1 MSINLSYYRRQ
12 VKNLSAKSKAHSEM
26 GEIKEAAKLEKE
38 IANYNRFIRQNEPK
52 GVDKYLTGDL

>member
-12 VKNLSAKSKAHSEM
+12 IKKLSAKSKAHSEL
-26 GEIKEAAKLEKE
+26 GEIEEAAKIEKE

-52 GVDKYLTGDL
+52 GVDSYLTGDL

>member
-12 VKNLSAKSKAHSEM
+12 IKKLSAKSKAHSEL

-38 IANYNRFIRQNEPK
+38 IVNYEKFIRQNEPK
-52 GVDKYLTGDL
+52 GVDKYLT

>member
-12 VKNLSAKSKAHSEM
+12 IKKLSAKSKAHSEL
-26 GEIKEAAKLEKE
+26 GEIEEAAKIEKE
-38 IANYNRFIRQNEPK
+38 TANYEKFIRQNKPK